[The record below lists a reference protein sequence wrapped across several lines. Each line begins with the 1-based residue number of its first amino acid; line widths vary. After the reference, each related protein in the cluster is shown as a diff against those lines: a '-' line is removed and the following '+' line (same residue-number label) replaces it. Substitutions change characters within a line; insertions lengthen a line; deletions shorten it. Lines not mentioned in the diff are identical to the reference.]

1 MSSILIFSVFLRSA
15 YGQIAP
21 PPNYDQKLKDVI
33 VDATRSGTP
42 LDEIPLN
49 TTILTKEALEIA
61 PDQTIDQVL
70 KNVPG
75 VILND
80 QPYYQKDPT
89 GQSINTRGL
98 GNARTLVLIDGAPAN
113 DAFYGTVQWNLV
125 PLSAVDSVEYIR
137 GGVSSL
143 WGNFGMGGVINIKT
157 KNPKNSQQ
165 DVSASYGSYGTGNIA
180 ASKDIIASDSMQ
192 LRFSADYFRFIER
205 LLICNESKAGYRHCS
220 WNKNSDR
227 WQL

>member
-1 MSSILIFSVFLRSA
+1 MHLLKNGVALISSILIFSVVSRSA

-42 LDEIPLN
+42 LDEVPLN
-49 TTILTKEALEIA
+49 TTILTKEAIEIA
-61 PDQTIDQVL
+61 PDQTVDQIL

-113 DAFYGTVQWNLV
+113 DAFYGTVQW
-125 PLSAVDSVEYIR
+125 E
-137 GGVSSL
+137 SS
-143 WGNFGMGGVINIKT
+143 K
-157 KNPKNSQQ
+157 
-165 DVSASYGSYGTGNIA
+165 
-180 ASKDIIASDSMQ
+180 
-192 LRFSADYFRFIER
+192 
-205 LLICNESKAGYRHCS
+205 
-220 WNKNSDR
+220 
-227 WQL
+227 